1 MPTVLQ
7 VIGLIA
13 IFVGVYVIWWPA
25 AIILGGLAILMF
37 GVLLEMNNSKER
49 RE

>member
-13 IFVGVYVIWWPA
+13 VFLGVYVIFWPA